1 MDEKKKIKIQ
11 QKLIDQLTKE
21 NAELREQVLY
31 LQTVSE
37 NSEFNQAVQSM
48 KESKAKYDKLIE
60 EIKQLKEK
68 YHTLHDMYKKL
79 IDIDKLKKE
88 I

>member
-1 MDEKKKIKIQ
+1 MDEKEKIKIQ

-21 NAELREQVLY
+21 NAELRERVLY

-60 EIKQLKEK
+60 EIKQLKDK
-68 YHTLHDMYKKL
+68 YHTLYDMYKKL
-79 IDIDKLKKE
+79 VDLDKLKKA